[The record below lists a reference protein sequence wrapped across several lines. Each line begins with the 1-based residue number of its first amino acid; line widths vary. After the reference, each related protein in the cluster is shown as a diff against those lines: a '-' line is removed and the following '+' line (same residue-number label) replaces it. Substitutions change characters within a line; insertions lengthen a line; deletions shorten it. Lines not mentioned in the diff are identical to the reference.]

1 MKYLFILISISTL
14 LLVSCK
20 ESFQEMDTEM
30 FNKDIIQNTN
40 IKSPEELI
48 INYYNFSSSE
58 GKPKLQIT
66 KKEIDK
72 NVFEI
77 ILIHDNQQDD
87 AQKAEKVIMIAEK
100 IRDKWSVRKISRNWK
115 CYDGR
120 GNTDWGIENCN

>member
-1 MKYLFILISISTL
+1 MKYFFILISTL

-20 ESFQEMDTEM
+20 ESFEEMDTEM
-30 FNKDIIQNTN
+30 FNKEIIQNTS

-48 INYYNFSSSE
+48 LNYYNFSSSE
-58 GKPKLQIT
+58 GKPTFQIT
-66 KKEIDK
+66 KNEIDK

-87 AQKAEKVIMIAEK
+87 AQKAEKVIIIDEK
-100 IRDKWSVRKISRNWK
+100 IGDKWSVKKISRNWK

-120 GNTDWGIENCN
+120 GHTDWGIENCN